1 MPERLIF
8 HVDVNSAFLS
18 WTSVKR
24 LQNGESDLRLVP
36 AVIGGDPRKRTSVVT
51 AKSIPAKK
59 FGIKTGEPVSSA
71 VKKCPGLAIAR
82 PDFDWYRE
90 CSKRFIGIC
99 RQYSPDLEQ
108 FSIDECFLDMT
119 AMRRLFPDPV
129 RAAVQLKDEIR
140 EKLGFTVNVGIGNN
154 KLLAKMASDFEK
166 PDKVHTLYKEEIP
179 EKMWPLPVSELL
191 FVGRASAALL
201 EKHEIRTIGDLARA
215 DVGFLTRLVGE
226 KAAEQYHAYANGID
240 DSPVQTKAAET
251 KGFSASTTTEEDVT
265 DRNQA
270 HAILKELADEVT
282 SRMRREGY
290 KAYGVSVQ
298 IRFGNYSVRVNRSK
312 QTKLEN
318 PTDLIREVYEISCR
332 LFDSL
337 WDGRTGLR
345 LLGIRLFELTGENV
359 YQMDLFG
366 TQKKREKQEK
376 ADRALDSIREK
387 FGRDA
392 IRLGPA
398 LSNEQIRK
406 KTK

>member
-201 EKHEIRTIGDLARA
+201 EKHEIRTIGDLART
-215 DVGFLTRLVGE
+215 DVAFLTRLVGE